1 MELYSPAEVCIAYR
15 CLVEDKTLVSIG
27 KHVDLIVILLNSTNI
42 VGKKTLLKI
51 VPHSFYPYIV
61 FHEDVPKVV
70 VEWFIQGEY
79 NSFGDNQ
86 IKEPS
91 PKLSVGSFD

>member
-1 MELYSPAEVCIAYR
+1 MELYSPAEVCVAYR
-15 CLVEDKTLVSIG
+15 CSVENKPLVSIG
-27 KHVDLIVILLNSTNI
+27 KHVDLIIILLNSTDI

-61 FHEDVPKVV
+61 FHENIPKVV

-79 NSFGDNQ
+79 NSFDNNQ
-86 IKEPS
+86 IEKPFL
-91 PKLSVGSFD
+91 KLSVGS